1 MNYVFKSSIFIFP
14 FILSACS
21 SPPKPQSVDWSSKAE
36 SLNRTLPE
44 WNESGSINAS
54 TNVDGKWIKTV
65 KDFDINKT
73 FSVGIYYAVAHST
86 RIIVKTNS
94 SQRWFDTKAWLR
106 SHGANGVINFE
117 YTKECITCNSVNVSF
132 YRGFPVKPA
141 NPLYPVPDIKKEVTQ
156 PVAGSTKK
164 LLAANVDKKPEL
176 LKDDKKPEPL
186 KGFVTPV
193 ITPPLATAKAEAKNP
208 FGTTPVNKPVI
219 VPVKVAPPLKHWS
232 VAPGTTLKETF
243 LKWAAKEKCP
253 VGNGKWS
260 VNWDTDTNY
269 DIDYPLSFSSANFE
283 DVTRQLFNL
292 YKNAQAPLYVSGYRN
307 QCLIV
312 ISDRK

>member
-1 MNYVFKSSIFIFP
+1 MNSAFRYPVFIFP
-14 FILSACS
+14 LILSACS
-21 SPPKPQSVDWSSKAE
+21 GPPEPKSVDWDSKPE
-36 SLNRTLPE
+36 TLNSTLPE
-44 WNESGSINAS
+44 WKESDSINAS
-54 TNVDGKWIKTV
+54 ANVTGKWLKTV
-65 KDFDINKT
+65 KGFDTNKPFDI
-73 FSVGIYYAVAHST
+73 GIYYAIAHST
-86 RIIVKTNS
+86 NIIVKTNS
-94 SQRWFDTKAWLR
+94 SQRWFETKSWLQR
-106 SHGANGVINFE
+106 HGANGVITFE
-117 YTKECITCNSVNVSF
+117 YTKEFITRDSVDVSF

-141 NPLYPVPDIKKEVTQ
+141 NPLYPVPAVKKEITP
-156 PVAGSTKK
+156 PVAGSTEK

-176 LKDDKKPEPL
+176 KKDDKKPEPL

-193 ITPPLATAKAEAKNP
+193 ITPPLATVKAKNP
-208 FGTTPVNKPVI
+208 FGTTPVNKSVI
-219 VPVKVAPPLKHWS
+219 VPVMVAPPLKHWS
-232 VAPGTTLKETF
+232 VAPGTTLKQTF
-243 LKWAAKEKCP
+243 LKWAGEEKCP